1 MIHVASTN
9 VPFTSESK
17 DAVANVPEI
26 EREIELAVREA
37 ARELKSFLSKRRSM
51 QQRREKQ
58 DKLTTILPEM
68 ADKLGEVTG
77 RPALNIDDTMARIMN
92 NVLVERDR
100 ENGQVRLTVEN
111 NTDASTQLAVTDIV
125 TAEPDLN
132 GGEADGDPT
141 VVEMDGE
148 YFLKWEPDV
157 PGGGEATLAYDL
169 DGEADC
175 ELSVEGIE
183 DEKLTV
189 DA

>member
-1 MIHVASTN
+1 M
-9 VPFTSESK
+9 
-17 DAVANVPEI
+17 
-26 EREIELAVREA
+26 
-37 ARELKSFLSKRRSM
+37 
-51 QQRREKQ
+51 
-58 DKLTTILPEM
+58 
-68 ADKLGEVTG
+68 TG
-77 RPALNIDDTMARIMN
+77 QPALDIDDTMARIMN

-111 NTDASTQLAVTDIV
+111 NTDTSAELTMTDIV

-132 GGEADGDPT
+132 GGGADNGDPT

-148 YFLKWEPDV
+148 YFLKWAPNV
-157 PGGGEATLAYDL
+157 PGGDEATLAYDL